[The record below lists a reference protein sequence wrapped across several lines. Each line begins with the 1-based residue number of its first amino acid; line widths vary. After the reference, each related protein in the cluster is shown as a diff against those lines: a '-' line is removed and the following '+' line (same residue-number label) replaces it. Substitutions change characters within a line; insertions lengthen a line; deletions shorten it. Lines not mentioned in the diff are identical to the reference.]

1 MNVKDTNLSE
11 MQLDKVTVLLNWALK
26 DEFKLSKLKQ
36 SKHVSWTSASYLISY
51 KPCNISMHIIELFRI
66 SKDAILR

>member
-36 SKHVSWTSASYLISY
+36 SKHVS
-51 KPCNISMHIIELFRI
+51 
-66 SKDAILR
+66 